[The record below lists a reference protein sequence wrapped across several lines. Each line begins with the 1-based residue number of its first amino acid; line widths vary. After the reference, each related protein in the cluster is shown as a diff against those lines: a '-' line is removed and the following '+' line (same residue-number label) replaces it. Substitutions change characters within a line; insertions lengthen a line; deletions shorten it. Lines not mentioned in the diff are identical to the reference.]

1 MRRKTELDLCENPA
15 MPSRCQEPTAIDASS
30 RRFGRRLLRTAL
42 WLGIPLLLLPVL
54 LPRKASAKG
63 IRDSAS
69 AGTTRARAL
78 PLDETLQRIVDDYRT
93 RLTIGNPVSIS
104 IVEHNPLVVS
114 VERSAGSIDGF
125 TLSLE
130 GGFVADLT
138 DAELTAIVAHELGH
152 VWIFT
157 HHPFLQT
164 EEQANEIALKFVSRD
179 VLERVY
185 DRVWKHTGVKGTLQ
199 YLPVE

>member
-1 MRRKTELDLCENPA
+1 MRRKTELDLCENRE
-15 MPSRCQEPTAIDASS
+15 MTRTAVDGHVAAVSK
-30 RRFGRRLLRTAL
+30 RPLGRRLLRLGL
-42 WLGIPLLLLPVL
+42 WLGIPLVLLPVL
-54 LPRKASAKG
+54 FPRKVSAKG
-63 IRDSAS
+63 ARGTA
-69 AGTTRARAL
+69 AGATRTRAL
-78 PLDETLQRIVDDYRT
+78 PLDETLQRLVDDFRA
-93 RLTIGNPVSIS
+93 RLTIPNPVAVALVAGNP
-104 IVEHNPLVVS
+104 LLVS
-114 VERSAGSIDGF
+114 VERTKDQADGF

-130 GGFVADLT
+130 SSFVEDLS
-138 DAELTAIVAHELGH
+138 DAELAAVVAHELGH